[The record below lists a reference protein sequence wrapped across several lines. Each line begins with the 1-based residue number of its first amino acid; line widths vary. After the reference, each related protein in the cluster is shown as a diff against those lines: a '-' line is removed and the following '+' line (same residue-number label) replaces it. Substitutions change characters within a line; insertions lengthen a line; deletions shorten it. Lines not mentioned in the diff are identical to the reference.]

1 MIQSPLIER
10 GVPLISTVTTTT
22 VSTITSAVTSVTTV
36 TFAASLALASI
47 LTLFALLVQKEVAMS
62 TETPRLKAL
71 GRALDIAL
79 IPLLM
84 AFGMIAV
91 VRIAQMLR

>member
-1 MIQSPLIER
+1 M
-10 GVPLISTVTTTT
+10 VSTVTTTT
-22 VSTITSAVTSVTTV
+22 VSTVTMVTTV
-36 TFAASLALASI
+36 TFAASLALATV

-62 TETPRLKAL
+62 TDAPRLKAL

-79 IPLLM
+79 VPLLM

-91 VRIAQMLR
+91 VRIIQAIR

>member
-1 MIQSPLIER
+1 MISTITS
-10 GVPLISTVTTTT
+10 STVTTVTT
-22 VSTITSAVTSVTTV
+22 SVTSVTSVTTV
-36 TFAASLALASI
+36 TFAASLALATI

-62 TETPRLKAL
+62 TDVPRLKAL

-79 IPLLM
+79 VPMLM

-91 VRIAQMLR
+91 VRVAQTLRLF

>member
-1 MIQSPLIER
+1 M
-10 GVPLISTVTTTT
+10 VTT
-22 VSTITSAVTSVTTV
+22 A
-36 TFAASLALASI
+36 TFAASLALATV

-62 TETPRLKAL
+62 TDAPRLKAL

-79 IPLLM
+79 VPMLM

-91 VRIAQMLR
+91 VRIIQAIR